1 MAEDNIGEVGVE
13 SIRIN
18 GQKIGRLPFGQSQRT
33 AEQIPL
39 ALAHEK
45 QQKIADVLARYPRVT
60 HEYIDSRLVECQ
72 NAIIDFTRVKKETQ
86 TKIKDFTHLAQQ
98 QNGESFTDIED
109 ELYEIGARTDISK
122 DEKLQLIKARR
133 HGIAEYD
140 RNQLYQQVTQF
151 QENIERLDAAIQAEN
166 DSITELRVLLGKLEV
181 RDAELKALGVTKI
194 E

>member
-1 MAEDNIGEVGVE
+1 MADDNIGEVGVE

-18 GQKIGRLPFGQSQRT
+18 GQKIGSLPFGQSQRT

-60 HEYIDSRLVECQ
+60 REYIDSRLRECQ
-72 NAIIDFTRVKKETQ
+72 TAIIDFTRVKKETQ
-86 TKIKDFTHLAQQ
+86 TKIADFTLLAQQ
-98 QNGESFTDIED
+98 QTGESFTDIED
-109 ELYEIGARTDISK
+109 DLYEIGARTDISHE
-122 DEKLQLIKARR
+122 EKKILIRERR
-133 HGIAEYD
+133 ANVCEYD
-140 RNQLYQQVTQF
+140 RNNLYQQITQF

-166 DSITELRVLLGKLEV
+166 DSTTEVKVLLGKLEV